1 MADVELEG
9 DAKKI
14 WDEIKNVQL
23 DLFSLPDQTV
33 VKYCHPLA
41 VAPDCLYI
49 TISATAVLPAL
60 EIALPKF
67 KVEAV
72 GKWIVISRKI

>member
-9 DAKKI
+9 ESKKI

-33 VKYCHPLA
+33 AKYCNPL
-41 VAPDCLYI
+41 PIDPNMLYI
-49 TISATAVLPAL
+49 TITATAVLPAL
-60 EIALPKF
+60 ETALPKLQ
-67 KVEAV
+67 VEAV
-72 GKWIVISRKI
+72 GKWIVISRKK